1 MLEPH
6 ETTAARL
13 PQPRTYLKPY
23 APVPSLSGASMSPR
37 AWNLSESRELPL
49 SAPELIKPNPNQE
62 RTTTSRYDIDAELI
76 DPEKIIPAP
85 APPGGVTFA
94 PGSIA
99 PASSAQ
105 ALAPAPPP
113 SKAAAADGGDPSKVV
128 VEVPQPPPLTAVEQA
143 LASGHLSGARVC
155 QMLLQGEMSAASFGR
170 ALAAMP
176 MEYLPFWLD
185 GFGRCVALLGET
197 IAQLKKQIDVQLKRN
212 NKQALALVVRQAR
225 AKLAEARADLLAARA
240 DVTRDLAEARADI
253 EGLVSKG
260 GEELARRSR
269 VAVNWKRLA
278 LAGLL
283 QPRRRHTRLLR
294 LISHLDDL
302 ATLTTRGPSP
312 LGDLRSVA
320 HEVCTAAQQ
329 MAGGCLEATLY
340 VLDARPTLQPATT
353 TAPGGGSGRGDGD
366 SAPAMYR

>member
-49 SAPELIKPNPNQE
+49 SAPELIKPNPNRE

-197 IAQLKKQIDVQLKRN
+197 IELLSVEAAGWEELEEQRHAQLLTLRRELGEVERVL
-212 NKQALALVVRQAR
+212 R
-225 AKLAEARADLLAARA
+225 AAEGS
-240 DVTRDLAEARADI
+240 
-253 EGLVSKG
+253 EGGRK
-260 GEELARRSR
+260 
-269 VAVNWKRLA
+269 
-278 LAGLL
+278 
-283 QPRRRHTRLLR
+283 RRRP
-294 LISHLDDL
+294 
-302 ATLTTRGPSP
+302 AP
-312 LGDLRSVA
+312 
-320 HEVCTAAQQ
+320 EV
-329 MAGGCLEATLY
+329 
-340 VLDARPTLQPATT
+340 VPPV
-353 TAPGGGSGRGDGD
+353 P
-366 SAPAMYR
+366 P